1 MPGAVACQTCPDHS
15 FSEAGNSNVSACLCN
30 AGYSGK
36 PGVSCFPCAPGFF
49 KVERGS
55 GPCQRC
61 PAGTYAFNSATK
73 VVCTECTAH
82 SSTVTDASNSVG
94 NCLCNAGH
102 TGALGGPCTP
112 CAEGTFSPDRGPE
125 PCQLCAS
132 GTYSTK
138 TQQTTNTTCKACPTY
153 SISDEG
159 SSAIIDCIC
168 DSGYSAAA
176 AGAACVPCD
185 VGTYKE
191 ATGSTPCDVCS
202 RNTYQAKV
210 AQTSATSCLACPAH
224 SISPFRSG
232 ALEMCVCKSAYT
244 QVDSSQ
250 LACEACDSG
259 KWKTSNG
266 SAVCSLCAPGKYSM
280 APAQKVEAACL
291 ACPVHSLSPEGSSDK
306 VACKCLA
313 GYTGEDGEGCA
324 QCTQGKYKSETGSSA
339 CIVCGPNT
347 YSNGTASTACLTCQ
361 QDAVAVTGS
370 SLYSDCKCTTGFS
383 SLGDV
388 CSACE
393 AGQYKKTLGTSGC
406 LACEAGKYSD
416 SVASSLCTLCPDFAH
431 SPTGANATTLCT
443 CNRGFTGPDGG
454 PGACIPC
461 KAGEYKGASGSTQC
475 LVCAGGY
482 YSPAAASSCT
492 RCPRNSSS
500 PPQSV
505 SIESCFCDFGFFGVN
520 GGDCSPCEIG
530 WYCQG
535 GASIAC
541 AENTASDASS
551 ALISDCLCQPGFEGN
566 AGGPCQQCNSGTY
579 CDIGV
584 LYDCPVS
591 AGSAAGSSLLSHC
604 TCREGFWGPDG
615 GECST
620 CEKDSYCRGGPQTS
634 LCPDNSFSPAGSTS
648 IQHCICGPGYVGPN
662 GGPCVHCPRYFFCEG
677 GDTKEDCQNHGDAPM
692 GSLTISDC
700 LCERGFVGDPG
711 GVCVECPE
719 NHFCA
724 GGSQKIECPADT
736 EAWSGSWLEAD
747 CSCSSGLSGPLGGP
761 CSECVSNAFC
771 FVGREIPCPAFSE
784 APAGSLSLEACVCI
798 PGTYGLVTN
807 GGCVACEG
815 GRDYCPGGSSAAQC
829 LENSFS
835 PAQSSTL
842 EDCLCDSGFA
852 GPADGPCT
860 PCEANSFTPYGND
873 PCSCNKGF
881 TGPDDGTCRACEQG
895 KYKPVNGSGECE
907 PCGAGKFG
915 VDSGATSESACV
927 SCSLFRGS
935 SSSVQGSRSAL
946 ACLCQAGH
954 SLAADGLTCQPC
966 PAGFYKSFIAN
977 TDCSS
982 CQQGK
987 YSMVVGAMSD
997 VCQGC
1002 PSNSNA
1008 PEASDEEVDCTCNAG
1023 STGPDGGPTCRLCA
1037 EGKYQANTGSLK
1049 CDDCLGG
1056 KYLDSSGNDA
1066 EANCKACPANSGNNV
1081 AASTTETSC
1090 KCNAGSSGALGLCQ
1104 SCPTGSY
1111 KGAVG
1116 STACTLCAAGKF
1128 SEALGA
1134 TAPSTCKECPA
1145 HSQAGLGSAAKL
1157 ECECNAGYTLG
1168 AGVEH
1173 SCVVCVAGTYK
1184 LGIGLEGCIECAR
1197 DMYSNTLAASS
1208 ASTCQQCS
1216 SSSTA
1221 PEGSASIESC
1231 LCLKGYSGPDGGTCT
1246 DCDPGKYKAGNG
1258 ASDCLECNPG
1268 KISATASATCTQCST
1283 DTYSSVDHTEC
1294 TECSSN
1300 AISPAG
1306 SDEIQDCV
1314 CAAGFTGPEGGPCTE
1329 CDAGKY
1335 KIATGNAACSNC
1347 IAGQYSTAIGATSD
1361 VCQGCPMYSNAP
1373 EASDEEA
1380 DCICDAGSSSDG
1392 GMCSLCVVGKY
1403 KIAPGDAAC
1412 SNCSAGQYSTAVGA
1426 TSDVC
1431 QGCPSNSDGPEASN
1445 EEVDCICQA
1454 GSSGPDGG
1462 PCTQC
1467 VTGKYKVL
1475 AGSAK
1480 CSNCVAGKFATV
1492 VGATSDVCASCPTHS
1507 DAPEA
1512 SDEEVDCACNAGS
1525 SGPDGGECLK
1535 CVPGAIKLI
1544 NGSSPCV
1551 SCPSGTFA
1559 RTPNVSCISCPLHSV
1574 SAARSAS
1581 IKDCLCL
1588 EGFSGPDGGTCIAC
1602 RPGTHKSVLGSDT
1615 CKSCQ
1620 STTYATI
1627 GSALCMGCPLY
1638 TYAPPESIDVESC
1651 VCIAGY
1657 TGVDGNE
1664 CQPCTA
1670 GSYKSN
1676 KGSSSCRV
1684 CPSNSQSPQRS
1695 VDVVSCICNKGF
1707 SGPHGG
1713 RCNNCEVGKYKPSTG
1728 SAACT
1733 ACIPGKYAEEVA
1745 QLSEILACVSC
1756 PVDTFSPAF
1765 SASSSTAC
1773 LRCKSGSQSASG
1785 SADSSNCRCRI
1796 GTSGPDGGL
1805 CQSCSTGSYKGAVG
1819 STACTPCAAG
1829 KFSEALGATAPSTCK
1844 ECPAHSQA
1852 GLGSA
1857 AKLDC
1862 ECNAGYTLGAG
1873 VEHSCVACVAGT
1885 YKLGIG
1891 LEVCVECVAGKYM
1904 LPAISGST
1912 SEFDCVECPADFFCN
1927 DGQTISACPENT
1939 TSPSGSEAA
1948 GDCVC
1953 SRGYGGTQT
1962 SFCQALCGDGIRVK
1976 HEQCDDANVMSRDGC
1991 TNCLV
1996 DCGFSC
2002 FDLNDQ
2008 GRDVCDTEC
2017 GDSLTRGS
2025 EGCDDGNSIDG
2036 DGCSSSCTVELGY
2049 LCFHDTTEAGTT
2061 AAACALE
2068 PFTCL
2073 QGVCGV
2079 GTISAEVQDKKECDD
2094 GNTLSEDGCSHD
2106 CGIEC
2111 GWLCS
2116 GATESSQDTCSPT
2129 ECGDSKLSG
2138 DEKCDDGNTANS
2150 DGCSSNCL
2158 IENGWTCV
2166 HLSVPPAACGQYPDA
2181 CAPACGD
2188 GVRIGAELVSG
2199 GCDDGGQLEGDGC
2212 SALCTVECGWNC
2224 LDVCTFLCG
2233 DGLRATGAEECDDGN
2248 ILEGDGCSS
2257 SCTVELGWECPPYV
2271 LMNTCGIDQCSEI
2284 CGDGLIVGS
2293 EACDDSNLRS
2303 GDGCGSTCAYECC
2316 FERVLKSSGSLAMI
2330 TKCGDGCWSGVE
2342 ECDDGNTVDG
2352 DGCSSNCQVELGWDC
2367 ANSNCGQDSCVRIC
2381 ADGRQ
2386 GPSESC
2392 DDGNNR
2398 DHDGCSKTCHLE
2410 PGFEASNNLA
2420 GIVATTCG
2428 DGVWAGLEECDD
2440 GNRILLDGCSN
2451 TCQVE
2456 AGFLCFNTGLGAD
2469 RCTPICGDGRRVADE
2484 QCDDGNLVEQDGCD
2498 RACRV
2503 EPRYQCN
2510 GGSSFIADYCVL
2522 VVPSIECSRVRVRP
2536 TVRGTDKV
2544 GLVIHSNLLDSS
2556 TFEAAALE
2564 AQVQVQTAQRSWRDA
2579 FSKQIAVAPEVYLP
2593 IGSVF
2598 SPGRWVRV
2606 RIRGENQHGDGEFC
2620 EVKEAIRLIGLPGL
2634 IRDFQAQYSHPQ
2646 DLEPLCVSW
2655 SMPEDTGYGVS
2666 REASSLDWVRP
2677 KIGRR
2682 GLLQTKPVLKNRL
2695 TLRPKST
2702 ANIEYY
2708 KGEIAQNSNFLES
2721 RVFEESVDMRHCF
2734 PAPAGTTWHFRLVAC
2749 NAAGCSSFD
2758 EAPTTSWT
2766 VPPEPVLTPPS
2777 SPPPGSL
2784 SIFSVSPSQGV
2795 R

>member
-1 MPGAVACQTCPDHS
+1 
-15 FSEAGNSNVSACLCN
+15 
-30 AGYSGK
+30 
-36 PGVSCFPCAPGFF
+36 
-49 KVERGS
+49 
-55 GPCQRC
+55 
-61 PAGTYAFNSATK
+61 
-73 VVCTECTAH
+73 
-82 SSTVTDASNSVG
+82 
-94 NCLCNAGH
+94 
-102 TGALGGPCTP
+102 
-112 CAEGTFSPDRGPE
+112 
-125 PCQLCAS
+125 
-132 GTYSTK
+132 
-138 TQQTTNTTCKACPTY
+138 
-153 SISDEG
+153 
-159 SSAIIDCIC
+159 
-168 DSGYSAAA
+168 
-176 AGAACVPCD
+176 
-185 VGTYKE
+185 
-191 ATGSTPCDVCS
+191 
-202 RNTYQAKV
+202 
-210 AQTSATSCLACPAH
+210 
-224 SISPFRSG
+224 
-232 ALEMCVCKSAYT
+232 
-244 QVDSSQ
+244 
-250 LACEACDSG
+250 
-259 KWKTSNG
+259 
-266 SAVCSLCAPGKYSM
+266 
-280 APAQKVEAACL
+280 
-291 ACPVHSLSPEGSSDK
+291 
-306 VACKCLA
+306 
-313 GYTGEDGEGCA
+313 
-324 QCTQGKYKSETGSSA
+324 
-339 CIVCGPNT
+339 
-347 YSNGTASTACLTCQ
+347 
-361 QDAVAVTGS
+361 
-370 SLYSDCKCTTGFS
+370 
-383 SLGDV
+383 
-388 CSACE
+388 
-393 AGQYKKTLGTSGC
+393 
-406 LACEAGKYSD
+406 
-416 SVASSLCTLCPDFAH
+416 
-431 SPTGANATTLCT
+431 
-443 CNRGFTGPDGG
+443 
-454 PGACIPC
+454 
-461 KAGEYKGASGSTQC
+461 
-475 LVCAGGY
+475 
-482 YSPAAASSCT
+482 
-492 RCPRNSSS
+492 
-500 PPQSV
+500 
-505 SIESCFCDFGFFGVN
+505 
-520 GGDCSPCEIG
+520 
-530 WYCQG
+530 
-535 GASIAC
+535 
-541 AENTASDASS
+541 
-551 ALISDCLCQPGFEGN
+551 
-566 AGGPCQQCNSGTY
+566 
-579 CDIGV
+579 
-584 LYDCPVS
+584 
-591 AGSAAGSSLLSHC
+591 
-604 TCREGFWGPDG
+604 
-615 GECST
+615 
-620 CEKDSYCRGGPQTS
+620 
-634 LCPDNSFSPAGSTS
+634 
-648 IQHCICGPGYVGPN
+648 
-662 GGPCVHCPRYFFCEG
+662 
-677 GDTKEDCQNHGDAPM
+677 
-692 GSLTISDC
+692 
-700 LCERGFVGDPG
+700 
-711 GVCVECPE
+711 
-719 NHFCA
+719 
-724 GGSQKIECPADT
+724 
-736 EAWSGSWLEAD
+736 
-747 CSCSSGLSGPLGGP
+747 
-761 CSECVSNAFC
+761 
-771 FVGREIPCPAFSE
+771 
-784 APAGSLSLEACVCI
+784 
-798 PGTYGLVTN
+798 
-807 GGCVACEG
+807 
-815 GRDYCPGGSSAAQC
+815 
-829 LENSFS
+829 
-835 PAQSSTL
+835 
-842 EDCLCDSGFA
+842 
-852 GPADGPCT
+852 
-860 PCEANSFTPYGND
+860 
-873 PCSCNKGF
+873 
-881 TGPDDGTCRACEQG
+881 
-895 KYKPVNGSGECE
+895 
-907 PCGAGKFG
+907 
-915 VDSGATSESACV
+915 
-927 SCSLFRGS
+927 
-935 SSSVQGSRSAL
+935 
-946 ACLCQAGH
+946 
-954 SLAADGLTCQPC
+954 
-966 PAGFYKSFIAN
+966 
-977 TDCSS
+977 
-982 CQQGK
+982 
-987 YSMVVGAMSD
+987 
-997 VCQGC
+997 
-1002 PSNSNA
+1002 
-1008 PEASDEEVDCTCNAG
+1008 
-1023 STGPDGGPTCRLCA
+1023 
-1037 EGKYQANTGSLK
+1037 
-1049 CDDCLGG
+1049 
-1056 KYLDSSGNDA
+1056 
-1066 EANCKACPANSGNNV
+1066 
-1081 AASTTETSC
+1081 
-1090 KCNAGSSGALGLCQ
+1090 
-1104 SCPTGSY
+1104 
-1111 KGAVG
+1111 
-1116 STACTLCAAGKF
+1116 
-1128 SEALGA
+1128 
-1134 TAPSTCKECPA
+1134 
-1145 HSQAGLGSAAKL
+1145 
-1157 ECECNAGYTLG
+1157 
-1168 AGVEH
+1168 
-1173 SCVVCVAGTYK
+1173 
-1184 LGIGLEGCIECAR
+1184 
-1197 DMYSNTLAASS
+1197 
-1208 ASTCQQCS
+1208 
-1216 SSSTA
+1216 
-1221 PEGSASIESC
+1221 
-1231 LCLKGYSGPDGGTCT
+1231 
-1246 DCDPGKYKAGNG
+1246 
-1258 ASDCLECNPG
+1258 
-1268 KISATASATCTQCST
+1268 
-1283 DTYSSVDHTEC
+1283 
-1294 TECSSN
+1294 
-1300 AISPAG
+1300 
-1306 SDEIQDCV
+1306 
-1314 CAAGFTGPEGGPCTE
+1314 
-1329 CDAGKY
+1329 
-1335 KIATGNAACSNC
+1335 
-1347 IAGQYSTAIGATSD
+1347 
-1361 VCQGCPMYSNAP
+1361 
-1373 EASDEEA
+1373 
-1380 DCICDAGSSSDG
+1380 
-1392 GMCSLCVVGKY
+1392 
-1403 KIAPGDAAC
+1403 
-1412 SNCSAGQYSTAVGA
+1412 
-1426 TSDVC
+1426 
-1431 QGCPSNSDGPEASN
+1431 
-1445 EEVDCICQA
+1445 
-1454 GSSGPDGG
+1454 
-1462 PCTQC
+1462 
-1467 VTGKYKVL
+1467 
-1475 AGSAK
+1475 
-1480 CSNCVAGKFATV
+1480 
-1492 VGATSDVCASCPTHS
+1492 
-1507 DAPEA
+1507 
-1512 SDEEVDCACNAGS
+1512 
-1525 SGPDGGECLK
+1525 
-1535 CVPGAIKLI
+1535 
-1544 NGSSPCV
+1544 
-1551 SCPSGTFA
+1551 
-1559 RTPNVSCISCPLHSV
+1559 
-1574 SAARSAS
+1574 
-1581 IKDCLCL
+1581 
-1588 EGFSGPDGGTCIAC
+1588 
-1602 RPGTHKSVLGSDT
+1602 
-1615 CKSCQ
+1615 
-1620 STTYATI
+1620 
-1627 GSALCMGCPLY
+1627 
-1638 TYAPPESIDVESC
+1638 
-1651 VCIAGY
+1651 
-1657 TGVDGNE
+1657 
-1664 CQPCTA
+1664 
-1670 GSYKSN
+1670 
-1676 KGSSSCRV
+1676 
-1684 CPSNSQSPQRS
+1684 
-1695 VDVVSCICNKGF
+1695 
-1707 SGPHGG
+1707 
-1713 RCNNCEVGKYKPSTG
+1713 
-1728 SAACT
+1728 
-1733 ACIPGKYAEEVA
+1733 
-1745 QLSEILACVSC
+1745 
-1756 PVDTFSPAF
+1756 
-1765 SASSSTAC
+1765 
-1773 LRCKSGSQSASG
+1773 
-1785 SADSSNCRCRI
+1785 
-1796 GTSGPDGGL
+1796 
-1805 CQSCSTGSYKGAVG
+1805 
-1819 STACTPCAAG
+1819 
-1829 KFSEALGATAPSTCK
+1829 
-1844 ECPAHSQA
+1844 
-1852 GLGSA
+1852 
-1857 AKLDC
+1857 
-1862 ECNAGYTLGAG
+1862 
-1873 VEHSCVACVAGT
+1873 
-1885 YKLGIG
+1885 
-1891 LEVCVECVAGKYM
+1891 M

-2655 SMPEDTGYGVS
+2655 NMPEDTGYGVS